1 MASARIAK
9 IREYEDRL
17 QRISAAN
24 KDEQRA
30 TAVATWQNKSDDKV
44 RQLVVQRRFE
54 ALKARREA
62 DLNARRQ
69 RLAEKLFAEDAAY
82 KQELIMGKETPEQRR
97 AKLAQRAR
105 ELAAKREAERQQLA
119 ASLYERAFME
129 NCDVLRET
137 NSKRVLYRTLDERNA
152 QIEQKMAQRIAEEEE
167 KRMFEEMNETERL
180 KKEQRHVDDKR
191 KQQEV
196 KQATI
201 RSLDAQVRAV
211 EERRAEEA
219 AARQQEISELQAL
232 WRRMEEEQAQADAQD
247 RERMQRLAAEL
258 QEFNRIKQMEISE
271 RARRELE
278 LDLKIL
284 QEALGREAEDEAREA
299 MAREKRRN
307 DVRRYREQLALMMQR
322 DAEDEAQTDALIKA
336 AADAQQARK
345 DAEVAAREEARMRLW
360 MEVDAIRQQQIADR
374 RAELAARAQGILDDR
389 AAMEAELA
397 LQQQEEAIRRQQKAK
412 QALEQKLEVQTQMV
426 AKAHIRAAE
435 EDDKL
440 RALEVAQEAER
451 AYMTQVKDVL
461 EKTDPPK
468 WHGRK
473 KFDWYN

>member
-1 MASARIAK
+1 
-9 IREYEDRL
+9 
-17 QRISAAN
+17 
-24 KDEQRA
+24 
-30 TAVATWQNKSDDKV
+30 
-44 RQLVVQRRFE
+44 
-54 ALKARREA
+54 
-62 DLNARRQ
+62 
-69 RLAEKLFAEDAAY
+69 
-82 KQELIMGKETPEQRR
+82 
-97 AKLAQRAR
+97 
-105 ELAAKREAERQQLA
+105 
-119 ASLYERAFME
+119 
-129 NCDVLRET
+129 
-137 NSKRVLYRTLDERNA
+137 
-152 QIEQKMAQRIAEEEE
+152 
-167 KRMFEEMNETERL
+167 
-180 KKEQRHVDDKR
+180 
-191 KQQEV
+191 
-196 KQATI
+196 
-201 RSLDAQVRAV
+201 
-211 EERRAEEA
+211 
-219 AARQQEISELQAL
+219 
-232 WRRMEEEQAQADAQD
+232 
-247 RERMQRLAAEL
+247 MQ
-258 QEFNRIKQMEISE
+258 
-271 RARRELE
+271 
-278 LDLKIL
+278 
-284 QEALGREAEDEAREA
+284 
-299 MAREKRRN
+299 
-307 DVRRYREQLALMMQR
+307 
-322 DAEDEAQTDALIKA
+322 A